1 MSRRSRLDYAYAVG
15 RVRALERYLVE
26 RAVFREA
33 AEASDFSAAL
43 KIIYDAGRY
52 PEDLIKAQNTAELD
66 AVLFRET
73 LALRREM
80 TEILLDKEVLDAFLL
95 EDEPEKAL
103 AAAERSGYSFL
114 IDYVRHRID
123 LGNVKILCRAKYL
136 GWPLLKLKKR
146 LLHGGRIELKVFVD
160 LYSLPFS
167 EMCDRSEVSLY
178 CELIMRGTDV
188 LDERE
193 TFVVLESGIENF
205 LMNYL
210 RRARRFTFGP
220 EPVFGYGAGKKK
232 EIGLVRL
239 LGVGKMTRLP
249 VDLLKERISETYV

>member
-26 RAVFREA
+26 QAVFREA

-52 PEDLIKAQNTAELD
+52 SEDLIKAQNSGDLD

-80 TEILLDKEVLDAFLL
+80 TEILLDKEVLDAFLQD
-95 EDEPEKAL
+95 DEPEKAL
-103 AAAERSGYSFL
+103 TAAERSGCSFL
-114 IDYVRHRID
+114 VDYTRHRID
-123 LGNVKILCRAKYL
+123 LGNIKILCRAKYL
-136 GWPLLKLKKR
+136 GFPEEKLRAR
-146 LLHGGRIELKVFVD
+146 LLRGGRVEPKIFVD

-193 TFVVLESGIENF
+193 TFVVLENGIENF
-205 LMNYL
+205 LMTYL
-210 RRARRFTFGP
+210 RRAQRFTFGP
-220 EPVFGYGAGKKK
+220 EPVFGYGVGKKK
-232 EIGLVRL
+232 ELSLVRL

-249 VDLLKERISETYV
+249 ADLLKERISETYV